1 MLSSEFPFQLQ
12 GSLMVAGV
20 LHALVGFTGLVGF
33 LLNFIGPI
41 TIVSS
46 MFLLSVVLADACVG
60 FVKGHW
66 GIGLS

>member
-1 MLSSEFPFQLQ
+1 MLSSECPFQLQ

-33 LLNFIGPI
+33 LLSFIGPI

-46 MFLLSVVLADACVG
+46 MFLLCVVLADAFVG